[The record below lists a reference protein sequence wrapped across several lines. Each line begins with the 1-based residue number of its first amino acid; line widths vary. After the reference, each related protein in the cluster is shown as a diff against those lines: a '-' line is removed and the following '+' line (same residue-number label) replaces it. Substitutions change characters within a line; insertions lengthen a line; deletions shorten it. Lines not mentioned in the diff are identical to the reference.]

1 MSGVDITVVASI
13 LGHKD
18 IQTTYANYVHLADK
32 TRRQGM
38 FKHPLIRKSI
48 DPAEVIKG
56 IKETLEGYNLEGD
69 QRFNYSFTEKNGG
82 IYFSVRPSPIA

>member
-1 MSGVDITVVASI
+1 MISGDEITKAASI

-38 FKHPLIRKSI
+38 FKHPLIRGSI
-48 DPAEVIKG
+48 DPQEVIKG
-56 IKETLEGYNLEGD
+56 IKDTIDGYKLEGD
-69 QRFNYSFTEKNGG
+69 QRFNYSFTEENGG
-82 IYFSVRPSPIA
+82 IYFSVKPNS